1 MRYLLLFVLVFYL
14 FAYDGKVEPIATFN
28 IKALANGPVVFANKN
43 LEAKNLNNELILK
56 IDDKVE
62 LAELKDINNQIDI
75 LKKEIENKKE
85 VVKKKKELYERY
97 KVLRSKSLQEKDMKF
112 FDYINAKN
120 QLLNLQK
127 ELSSLK
133 NQKIKIKDLI
143 DKKNIKFS
151 GYLYSIL
158 VEKGDY
164 VGIGTPVA
172 LGYDISKEKIDIY
185 VPIDKIDEVKNK
197 IVYINS
203 KKSNFKI
210 SKIYKVTDTKY
221 ITSYKVELTG
231 NGLKIGEVVRVDFKK
246 E

>member
-1 MRYLLLFVLVFYL
+1 MRYLIIFLSIFLFGYE
-14 FAYDGKVEPIATFN
+14 AKVEPIYTYN
-28 IKALANGPVVFANKN
+28 LKSSVNGRVILVNKN
-43 LEAKNLNNELILK
+43 LESKNLKNSLIIKL
-56 IDDKVE
+56 DDKVE
-62 LAELKDINNQIDI
+62 LAELKDINNQINI
-75 LKKEIENKKE
+75 LKKEIENQKE
-85 VVKKKKELYERY
+85 VVQRKKELYEKY
-97 KVLRSKSLQEKDMKF
+97 KILKSKSLQEKDVKF
-112 FDYINAKN
+112 FDYIASKN
-120 QLLNLQK
+120 QLLSLK
-127 ELSSLK
+127 SKLSSLFS
-133 NQKIKIKDLI
+133 QKEKIKDLI